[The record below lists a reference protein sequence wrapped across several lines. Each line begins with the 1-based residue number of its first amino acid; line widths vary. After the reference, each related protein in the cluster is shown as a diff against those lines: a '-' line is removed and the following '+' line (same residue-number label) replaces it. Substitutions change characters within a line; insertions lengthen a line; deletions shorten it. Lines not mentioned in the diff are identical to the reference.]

1 MREKT
6 VFITGGAKRIGASM
20 ANYFHTKNYKV
31 IIHYNQSKKEAE
43 NLSRELNAKEVDSC
57 HTIQAD
63 FSSKESIDYA
73 ISSFYKVSD
82 KIDVLINNASSF
94 YPTPLQDAT
103 EDEWRKLLDTNTT
116 TPLFLIKG
124 FQKGLKESEGCVVN
138 ISDSLAT
145 RGIKN
150 FSLYSGAKG
159 ALESLTKSLAKEL
172 APEIRINAV
181 APGIILWPENEE
193 IDDEEK
199 TNILKKVDLGRVGDP
214 ADISSAVYFLTEA
227 NYITGQTIRV
237 DGGRS

>member
-1 MREKT
+1 
-6 VFITGGAKRIGASM
+6 
-20 ANYFHTKNYKV
+20 
-31 IIHYNQSKKEAE
+31 
-43 NLSRELNAKEVDSC
+43 
-57 HTIQAD
+57 
-63 FSSKESIDYA
+63 
-73 ISSFYKVSD
+73 
-82 KIDVLINNASSF
+82 
-94 YPTPLQDAT
+94 
-103 EDEWRKLLDTNTT
+103 
-116 TPLFLIKG
+116 
-124 FQKGLKESEGCVVN
+124 
-138 ISDSLAT
+138 
-145 RGIKN
+145 
-150 FSLYSGAKG
+150 LYSGAKG